1 MTEASARCKCKEDSS
16 GKHSATGFE
25 TALSLHNEQGVKDND
40 TSDDEEAV
48 PTPKGR
54 TKKMKGIPYQELVAM
69 QEQRRIE
76 RRQKHRDRPKT
87 HYKGLTWHVN
97 QSGKGTWHVQVW
109 TGKTV
114 RHRPW
119 HNHAANNLRA
129 VVYCVYRASSKGLE
143 ALALLRG
150 CESKP
155 SRGEK

>member
-1 MTEASARCKCKEDSS
+1 MTAELIGKLKAGAGLMHKYCNCLPDFYLHFENIKVLNKDFGTVCSMLAESTEHPAKAVDASDLSS
-16 GKHSATGFE
+16 GQVME
-25 TALSLHNEQGVKDND
+25 EEV
-40 TSDDEEAV
+40 TSDEEEAV

-54 TKKMKGIPYQELVAM
+54 TKKMKGIPYQDLVAM

-114 RHRPW
+114 R
-119 HNHAANNLRA
+119 L
-129 VVYCVYRASSKGLE
+129 
-143 ALALLRG
+143 
-150 CESKP
+150 
-155 SRGEK
+155 